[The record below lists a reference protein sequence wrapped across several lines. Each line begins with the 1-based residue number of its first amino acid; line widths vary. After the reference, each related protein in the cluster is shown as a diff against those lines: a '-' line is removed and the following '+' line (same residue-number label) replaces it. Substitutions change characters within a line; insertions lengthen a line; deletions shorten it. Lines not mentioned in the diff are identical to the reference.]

1 MSASGA
7 RPNPQGSFHYGQ
19 INVTQT
25 YLLKS
30 EPLVT
35 INKTAR
41 ATFNGISFIPP
52 QTPIRLADQ
61 HKVKGAYKLDFP
73 ERPLNRTP
81 RADIS
86 IINATYK
93 GFIEVVFQ
101 NNDSIIHSV
110 HMDGYSFFVV
120 G

>member
-1 MSASGA
+1 M
-7 RPNPQGSFHYGQ
+7 
-19 INVTQT
+19 
-25 YLLKS
+25 
-30 EPLVT
+30 T
-35 INKTAR
+35 INRTAR
-41 ATFNGISFIPP
+41 ATFNGISFVPP
-52 QTPIRLADQ
+52 KTPIRLADQ

-93 GFIEVVFQ
+93 GFIEVIFQ
-101 NNDSIIHSV
+101 NNDTIIHSI
-110 HMDGYSFFVV
+110 HMNGYSFFVA